1 MPAWPS
7 DLPPRPLV
15 EGFSETAPTLTVRS
29 SMDVGPAKVRRR
41 VTAGVTQLKC
51 SFRLSP
57 TQRASLLTF
66 WQTTLAGG
74 ALSYT
79 WAHPISGAAI
89 TCRIVEPPAFTPAA
103 RGVSWVAALN
113 IEVLP

>member
-15 EGFSETAPTLTVRS
+15 EGFAETAPTLTVRS
-29 SMDVGPAKVRRR
+29 PMDVGPAKVRRR

-51 SFRLSP
+51 SFRLST

-74 ALSYT
+74 AFSYT

-89 TCRIVEPPAFTPAA
+89 TCRIVDPPAFTPAA
-103 RGVSWVAALN
+103 GGVSWVAALN

>member
-1 MPAWPS
+1 
-7 DLPPRPLV
+7 
-15 EGFSETAPTLTVRS
+15 
-29 SMDVGPAKVRRR
+29 VRRR

-51 SFRLSP
+51 SFRLSK

-74 ALSYT
+74 ALSFT
-79 WAHPISGAAI
+79 WTHPISGAAI

-103 RGVSWVAALN
+103 RGVSWVAALT